1 MTTNAE
7 SISRFCDELRA
18 VPQFSELADQ
28 FHAGLTEMDRK
39 ADKDD
44 KDSPDFAQAF
54 DGLKWIWE
62 QPRPIGE
69 RLGKMCAF
77 MGLEGH
83 PVICDLEEFTGW

>member
-69 RLGKMCAF
+69 RLGKM
-77 MGLEGH
+77 
-83 PVICDLEEFTGW
+83 